1 MTVNLLPPEPDEFP
15 PSLLIVNGRGY
26 IIPRSE
32 FERFHLNRIWKAAR
46 TNPEARKFFTDRGLP
61 APRLQPRW
69 PTNSD
74 KSDA

>member
-1 MTVNLLPPEPDEFP
+1 MNVLPPEPDEFP
-15 PSLLIVNGRGY
+15 QGLYTIKGRRYLIPS
-26 IIPRSE
+26 SE
-32 FERFHLNRIWKAAR
+32 FERYHLGIIWRAAK
-46 TNPEARKFFTDRGLP
+46 TDAQARKFFTDRGLP